1 MQFAVV
7 LESSGAELER
17 QVITLEGSAE
27 DNDDQIAAAAEDVIC
42 GWTLSLGDTI
52 RIIEVL

>member
-17 QVITLEGSAE
+17 QLVTLEGSAE

>member
-1 MQFAVV
+1 MKFAVI

-17 QVITLEGSAE
+17 QVITLEGPAE
-27 DNDDQIAAAAEDVIC
+27 DNDDAIAAAAEDVIC
-42 GWTLSLGDTI
+42 GWTLSIGDTI